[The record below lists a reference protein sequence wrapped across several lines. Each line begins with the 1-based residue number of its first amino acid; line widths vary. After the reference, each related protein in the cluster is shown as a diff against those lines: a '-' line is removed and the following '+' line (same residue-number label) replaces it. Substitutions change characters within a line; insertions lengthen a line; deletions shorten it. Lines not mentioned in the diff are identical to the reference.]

1 MINILMIILTALF
14 CIAFILGI
22 ILLVFN
28 WACNGGEE

>member
-1 MINILMIILTALF
+1 MTKLLMIILTALF

-22 ILLVFN
+22 ILLTIN